1 MVTRSRRADAF
12 EPGLRRREFRL
23 QRQIDEIAGDRDVV
37 RRLRLHV
44 GDQRV
49 EHLAAVIFVA
59 VAGPVEIAERAL
71 AREIAKPRRGQRRQ
85 MRVGQMRQR
94 EAYRSFALRRI
105 PCDIEPSHDHAGDTR
120 IKRDGCP
127 SEVCVTALQH
137 LRTRLEPQLRRVF
150 HLYWRMARGMT
161 LGVRGV
167 VLDGDNKVFLV
178 RHSYVAGWH
187 LPGGG
192 VEVGE
197 TFLEALRRELVE
209 EGRIELTGEPV
220 LHGMFFNSH
229 VSRRDHVAVYVVRQF
244 PAGPPARAQPRDRRV
259 RVLAA
264 NALPEET
271 TRGTRLR
278 IAEVLDGTT
287 PIATWR

>member
-1 MVTRSRRADAF
+1 
-12 EPGLRRREFRL
+12 
-23 QRQIDEIAGDRDVV
+23 
-37 RRLRLHV
+37 
-44 GDQRV
+44 
-49 EHLAAVIFVA
+49 
-59 VAGPVEIAERAL
+59 
-71 AREIAKPRRGQRRQ
+71 
-85 MRVGQMRQR
+85 
-94 EAYRSFALRRI
+94 
-105 PCDIEPSHDHAGDTR
+105 
-120 IKRDGCP
+120 
-127 SEVCVTALQH
+127 VTALQH
-137 LRTRLEPQLRRVF
+137 LRKRLEPQLRRAF

-167 VLDGDNKVFLV
+167 VLDGDDKVFLV

-197 TFLEALRRELVE
+197 TFIEALRRELVE

-220 LHGMFFNSH
+220 LHGLFFNGH

-244 PAGPPARAQPRDRRV
+244 RQDRLPKPNHEIV
-259 RVLAA
+259 ECGFYDAS
-264 NALPEET
+264 ALPAET

-278 IAEVLDGTT
+278 IAEVLDGAA